1 MIFHSYVSLPEGKYP
16 KMSSEGTW
24 RTFLRQLTWEN
35 RKVTWENHPKNG
47 DIMVGQLTIGMY
59 FNNFNI
65 FYSSNKNMEHHRNL
79 VEEGPS
85 NNEFVGWSSG
95 NYFREE
101 HP

>member
-1 MIFHSYVSLPEGKYP
+1 MLAYQRVNTLKCPVREHGVL
-16 KMSSEGTW
+16 
-24 RTFLRQLTWEN
+24 FLRQLTWEN

-65 FYSSNKNMEHHRNL
+65 FYISNKNMEHHRNL

>member
-47 DIMVGQLTIGMY
+47 DIMVGQLTIGTY
-59 FNNFNI
+59 FNI
-65 FYSSNKNMEHHRNL
+65 FYINISNKNMEHHRNL
-79 VEEGPS
+79 VEEGLS
-85 NNEFVGWSSG
+85 NNEFVVWSSG